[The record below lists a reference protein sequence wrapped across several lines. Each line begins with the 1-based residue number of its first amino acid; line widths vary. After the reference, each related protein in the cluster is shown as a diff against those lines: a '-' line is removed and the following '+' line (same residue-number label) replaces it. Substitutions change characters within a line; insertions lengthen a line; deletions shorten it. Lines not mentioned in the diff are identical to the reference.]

1 LAKQRQRAEEMTM
14 NSDEYLAKMILRST
28 PPRHFGDWADILNE
42 YAFCL
47 EKCSGK
53 LDAEELDRL
62 LDVGAMFYRTLARA
76 EAYREEII
84 KDT

>member
-1 LAKQRQRAEEMTM
+1 MH
-14 NSDEYLAKMILRST
+14 SDEYLAKMILRST
-28 PPRHFGDWADILNE
+28 PPRRLGDWANLLNK

-76 EAYREEII
+76 EAYRKGIF
-84 KDT
+84 KGT